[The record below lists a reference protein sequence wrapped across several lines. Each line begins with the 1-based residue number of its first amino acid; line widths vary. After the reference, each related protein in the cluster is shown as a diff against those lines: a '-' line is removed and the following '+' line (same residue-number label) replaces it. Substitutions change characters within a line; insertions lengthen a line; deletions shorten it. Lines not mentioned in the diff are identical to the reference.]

1 MMIIA
6 LRASFV
12 VAIFRNRKQK
22 MQKSELFK
30 CKCTEIYTLYRFLV
44 IDYGLFTRN
53 FRALLNDIY
62 CKI

>member
-30 CKCTEIYTLYRFLV
+30 FLTKINVSARKFIPYT
-44 IDYGLFTRN
+44 DS
-53 FRALLNDIY
+53 
-62 CKI
+62 